1 MVVSTILL
9 VRNDPFH
16 RNIYLTSANTV
27 SSTIYGLAN
36 NVTSYFNL
44 RQNNEDLNE
53 RNAQLQLEVLALRE
67 QLLRAEEKELLDS
80 LTVNPDYRQFD
91 FVTAHVINNS
101 VTKPYN
107 YLTINRGSADGI
119 KPEMGVLDQ
128 NGVVGVVNV
137 VGEHSARVIS
147 LLNPHF
153 RLSCRI
159 KSNDS
164 FGSLVWDGQ
173 DSRFAVLE
181 ELPRHTVFKVG
192 DTVVTSGYSAV
203 FPPNI
208 PVGIVESD
216 NTSRNENFFSLKIR
230 LLSDFSKLNNVQVV
244 INYLAEEL
252 NALEQEE
259 KDMLEHN

>member
-1 MVVSTILL
+1 MAVSTILL
-9 VRNDPFH
+9 VHTDPFH

-27 SSTIYGLAN
+27 SSTIFGLAN
-36 NVTSYFNL
+36 KVTSYFNL
-44 RQNNEDLNE
+44 KQNNEDLND
-53 RNAQLQLEVLALRE
+53 RNAQLHLEVLALRE
-67 QLLRAEEKELLDS
+67 QLLRAEEKQLLDS
-80 LTVNPDYRQFD
+80 ISADPAFRQFD

-101 VTKPYN
+101 VTRPYN

-119 KPEMGVLDQ
+119 KPEMGVIDQ

-164 FGSLVWDGQ
+164 FGSLVWDGK
-173 DSRFAVLE
+173 DSRYAILE
-181 ELPRHTVFKVG
+181 ELPRHTVFKTG

-203 FPPNI
+203 FPAGI
-208 PVGIVESD
+208 PVGIVEAD
-216 NTSRNENFFSLKIR
+216 NTTRNENFFSLKIK
-230 LLSDFSKLNNVQVV
+230 LLSDFSTLNNVQVV
-244 INYLAEEL
+244 INYLADEL
-252 NALEQEE
+252 TAIEQEE
-259 KDMLEHN
+259 KEMLEHN

>member
-16 RNIYLTSANTV
+16 RNIYLTSANAV
-27 SSTIYGLAN
+27 SSTIFGWAN

-44 RQNNEDLNE
+44 KQNNEDLNE

-67 QLLRAEEKELLDS
+67 QLLRAKEKELLDS
-80 LTVNPDYRQFD
+80 ITANPAYRQFD

-164 FGSLVWDGQ
+164 FGSLVWDGK
-173 DSRFAVLE
+173 DSRFAILE